1 MSVVVAGA
9 WGAGSR
15 LFPASS
21 LSTSFLPHWPRAWHV
36 EWRWVA
42 LGQTTLVGIG
52 LCLWSQPLV
61 ALTLVDFEVPPSP
74 SLPPAKGRV
83 YRL

>member
-1 MSVVVAGA
+1 M
-9 WGAGSR
+9 
-15 LFPASS
+15 
-21 LSTSFLPHWPRAWHV
+21 

-42 LGQTTLVGIG
+42 LSWTTLVGIG

-74 SLPPAKGRV
+74 SLPTSFEHPTLPDLGIPDDSDTA
-83 YRL
+83 RLLPCQVMGCREQTGLG

>member
-1 MSVVVAGA
+1 M
-9 WGAGSR
+9 
-15 LFPASS
+15 
-21 LSTSFLPHWPRAWHV
+21 

-74 SLPPAKGRV
+74 SLPTGFEHPTLPDLGIPDDSDTARLLPRRV
-83 YRL
+83 TGCSEQTGLG